1 MYLFGDKGKPE
12 VHQKSACTKKEV
24 IHVLRRLGYAP
35 AQGFWTVM
43 NGQVQASS
51 SRDTVRTTIA

>member
-24 IHVLRRLGYAP
+24 IHALRPLGYAP
-35 AQGFWTVM
+35 VQGFLAFM
-43 NGQVQASS
+43 NGQVQAGS
-51 SRDTVRTTIA
+51 SRDTVRTVIA